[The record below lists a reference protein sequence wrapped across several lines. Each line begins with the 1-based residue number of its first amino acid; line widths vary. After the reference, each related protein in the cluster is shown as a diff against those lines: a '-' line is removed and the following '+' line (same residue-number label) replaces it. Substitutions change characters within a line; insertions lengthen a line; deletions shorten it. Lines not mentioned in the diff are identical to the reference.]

1 VSRKV
6 FFLTVLAVMA
16 LVLSACGQAATPTP
30 SAAPTQAPTE
40 VPASP
45 TPVPPT
51 PTPVPPTATPTP
63 EPITVTDGLGNTV
76 TLSRPAQRIVAL
88 APSITESLFAIGA
101 GGQIVAR
108 DDNAKFPPEAEKI
121 PSVGGLWGDLPLEAI
136 LSYQPDLVIAAEIIS
151 PDKVKQMQDA
161 GLQVFWVPNPKD
173 FDGLYKN
180 LRDLAKL
187 TGHEAEA
194 EKLIAQLQ
202 ERVQTVEDAL
212 ADVTEEPLVFY
223 ELDGTDPANPW
234 TTGPNTFISNTIKMA
249 KGRNVGDVL
258 DKAWAQIST
267 EELVKQNPDIIL
279 LADAPYG
286 VTPESVAQRPGW
298 DAIKAVKE
306 GKVYPFDPNLLSVPG
321 PRLVDG
327 LETLAVMLHPDIFC
341 AKDLTKHLEQNLV
354 GAVCQP

>member
-6 FFLTVLAVMA
+6 FSLVTVLVA
-16 LVLSACGQAATPTP
+16 LALALSACGQAATPTP
-30 SAAPTQAPTE
+30 EPTAVVTE
-40 VPASP
+40 APASP

-51 PTPVPPTATPTP
+51 PTPVPPTATPTQ
-63 EPITVTDGLGNTV
+63 EPITLTDGLGNTV
-76 TLSRPAQRIVAL
+76 TLEQPAQRIVAL

-108 DDNAKFPPEAEKI
+108 DDNSKFPAEAEQI
-121 PSVGGLWGDLPLEAI
+121 PSVGGLWGDLPLETI
-136 LSYQPDLVIAAEIIS
+136 LSYQPDLVIVAEIIS

-161 GLQVFWVPNPKD
+161 GLTVFWVPNPKD

-187 TGHEAEA
+187 TGHEEEA

-202 ERVQTVEDAL
+202 ERVQAVEDAL
-212 ADVTEEPLVFY
+212 ADVTDEPLVFY

-327 LETLAVMLHPDIFC
+327 LETLAVMLHPDVFC
-341 AKDLTKHLEQNLV
+341 AKDLTQHLEQNLV
-354 GAVCQP
+354 GAVCNP